1 MSVATLFNEVF
12 SCLLLQNAEDNT
24 YGENVQPSLEF
35 VLTKEDVAK
44 MGASATLLVL
54 NNEVGLTFTDVDA
67 LCSVAKST
75 KTGKRNKGYIGYKG
89 M

>member
-1 MSVATLFNEVF
+1 MQTV
-12 SCLLLQNAEDNT
+12 EDNT
-24 YGENVQPSLEF
+24 YGEHVHPSLEF

-44 MGASATLLVL
+44 MDASTMLLVL
-54 NNEVGLTFTDVDA
+54 NNEVRLTSTDVDA

-75 KTGKRNKGYIGYKG
+75 KTEKRNKGYIGSKG